1 LHTCDVRHSS
11 ILLCGLHL
19 YEEPSVRSRFDP
31 IRSGIDEEVIVG
43 DVKFTCEEV
52 TSRGLSST
60 AVLITG
66 YRHEF
71 TRGVLRALG
80 SLILV
85 GILALLVSFGI
96 SVLF

>member
-1 LHTCDVRHSS
+1 VSYSFRGTISS
-11 ILLCGLHL
+11 A
-19 YEEPSVRSRFDP
+19 RFDP
-31 IRSGIDEEVIVG
+31 VGLALDEEVIMSASA
-43 DVKFTCEEV
+43 KFASGEV

-71 TRGVLRALG
+71 TRGVLTALG

>member
-1 LHTCDVRHSS
+1 MGASA
-11 ILLCGLHL
+11 
-19 YEEPSVRSRFDP
+19 
-31 IRSGIDEEVIVG
+31 
-43 DVKFTCEEV
+43 KFNGEV

-85 GILALLVSFGI
+85 GILALLGE
-96 SVLF
+96 LRY